1 MAGILAVPEL
11 QEMFC
16 IMAFKAAE
24 PAKKD
29 PMIRLKILV
38 VDDDEM
44 SRRMMRLLL
53 TREGHD
59 IQVAANGVEAVEAVK
74 EQKFDIVFMDLQMP
88 IMGGVEASQA
98 IREWENGG
106 RHTYIVALTASFMPE
121 EGRLLYDAGI
131 DNYIS
136 KPFEVDHIQK
146 LLGVLS
152 SADHIQIAPEEG
164 PHGLPVFGN
173 VLDIRKGT
181 LRVGG
186 DLQTYKELL
195 IDFVQG
201 LPERIQAL
209 EQLFLQQ
216 DREALSRAAHNLKGI
231 SANLGALELS
241 EWAAKLDKQSN
252 EGYTDL
258 NQGLIFELKKAE
270 TNLEKTANDFLTKER
285 PVASN

>member
-1 MAGILAVPEL
+1 MAGILAMPEL
-11 QEMFC
+11 QERFRM
-16 IMAFKAAE
+16 MAFKAAE
-24 PAKKD
+24 PEKD
-29 PMIRLKILV
+29 VPIIRLKILV

-88 IMGGVEASQA
+88 TMGGVEASRE
-98 IREWENGG
+98 IREWEKGG
-106 RHTYIVALTASFMPE
+106 RHTYIVALTASYMPE
-121 EGRLLYDAGI
+121 VGNLLFSAGI

-152 SADHIQIAPEEG
+152 SADHIQSTPEEG
-164 PHGLPVFGN
+164 QPGLPVFGN

-195 IDFVQG
+195 YDFIQE
-201 LPERIQAL
+201 LPERIETL

-216 DREALSRAAHNLKGI
+216 DRNGLSRAAHNLKGV
-231 SANLGALELS
+231 SSNLGALELS

-258 NQGLIFELKKAE
+258 NQGLILELKKAE
-270 TNLEKTANDFLTKER
+270 TNLQKTANDFLTKER
-285 PVASN
+285 PVASH